1 MQKVTSLNAFYLLQT
16 TKITEKIMAEGKKV
30 KANLKMKIPA
40 GKASAGPPVG
50 STLGQYGVN
59 MMDFVNPFNEQTRD
73 MGNVTVTAHITIF
86 DDRSMAFR
94 VVGQPTDDLILAKL
108 GVKKGSGRPNTEK
121 LDKKLTDQQLT
132 DIAEVK
138 ANDMNTEDIDAVKKM
153 VAGTARS
160 IGIEVQG

>member
-1 MQKVTSLNAFYLLQT
+1 
-16 TKITEKIMAEGKKV
+16 MAKEI

-59 MMDFVNPFNEQTRD
+59 MMDFVTPFNERTRD

-86 DDRSMAFR
+86 DDRSMDFR
-94 VVGQPTDDLILAKL
+94 VVGEPTDDKIRRIL
-108 GVKKGSGRPNTEK
+108 GIKKGSGRPNTEK
-121 LDKKLTDQQLT
+121 LDQKLTDAQVT
-132 DIAEVK
+132 EIATEK
-138 ANDMNTEDIDAVKKM
+138 AEDMNADDVDAIKKM

-160 IGIEVQG
+160 MGIVVEG